1 MERKTTARRP
11 FAGSDGL
18 QREDPT
24 VTSHSLNLRL
34 AQCVASGLLM
44 ITAATGAQV
53 RPAPVEPSIA
63 RGSAPWERVVRGR
76 YENRGIAQIE
86 KMGNRWVLNVLCD
99 GTHATYL
106 DDTHVDLAR
115 YARGYVSARY
125 HYADRTID
133 DPKCF
138 RAPCPPVHERRIVL
152 ERVKT
157 VSATPK
163 QARALAHNCDPST
176 LGKRKR

>member
-1 MERKTTARRP
+1 LQVTQLGHVLVWAALALASPHAQSDAQGVGRPPPETTPR
-11 FAGSDGL
+11 
-18 QREDPT
+18 
-24 VTSHSLNLRL
+24 V
-34 AQCVASGLLM
+34 
-44 ITAATGAQV
+44 
-53 RPAPVEPSIA
+53 
-63 RGSAPWERVVRGR
+63 APWERVVRGA

-86 KMGNRWVLNVLCD
+86 KMGNRWVLNIMCD

-106 DDTHVDLAR
+106 DDTRVDLAR

-138 RAPCPPVHERRIVL
+138 RAPCPSMPERRIVL

-157 VSATPK
+157 VSATPER
-163 QARALAHNCDPST
+163 ARELARNCDPST
-176 LGKRKR
+176 PEKGKR